1 MQVVSK
7 IVCTSWASMSIKHT
21 EEADLWPLNVN
32 VGFVLGLQNVENDAN
47 SVLVVVSY
55 DALVGVGCIW
65 FNDATF
71 FLACLGRLMV
81 LQLNGL
87 GVEWCWILTEEKGLH
102 LHELDVA
109 VFLLLRGQRCWR
121 SDSWISVFD
130 SSVGFSASRQAIG
143 LWCTCTP
150 SVNVAG
156 GSGVVVSL
164 LSLPR
169 NWACLWVTRGCHN
182 RSSRVATCSSSTRG
196 PFLWIRLK
204 TLAVS
209 VETPLLTRYS
219 CSIVSCNVV
228 NGSVS
233 LMSHAISCVVS
244 SFYWT
249 MTTHLI
255 ARVTLGR
262 ITGGTNSSW
271 RTWRISN
278 LHPWRERILQE
289 DAALAI
295 VLILM
300 MPLNM
305 LILADGTTRWYWM
318 VMVSMRLLILKVM
331 SWNSFPLWMLL
342 STCRSWIEE
351 VVYALEGS
359 TTLAR
364 NLSSAVFLH
373 RVLELDIW
381 KSGEHLTVGVDARTY
396 LSAVGRSTIGESL
409 VYWLPLLHLGV
420 SCSFWSYGI
429 LMGPSSWRQWKHV
442 VMMSSHLLRI
452 SSILVVDAPDV
463 SCRGNTVSS
472 VCSVIWCLNHG
483 WQLKLLIVW
492 VITFFSSVSFTTS
505 HNFLF

>member
-1 MQVVSK
+1 
-7 IVCTSWASMSIKHT
+7 
-21 EEADLWPLNVN
+21 
-32 VGFVLGLQNVENDAN
+32 
-47 SVLVVVSY
+47 
-55 DALVGVGCIW
+55 
-65 FNDATF
+65 
-71 FLACLGRLMV
+71 
-81 LQLNGL
+81 
-87 GVEWCWILTEEKGLH
+87 
-102 LHELDVA
+102 
-109 VFLLLRGQRCWR
+109 
-121 SDSWISVFD
+121 
-130 SSVGFSASRQAIG
+130 
-143 LWCTCTP
+143 
-150 SVNVAG
+150 
-156 GSGVVVSL
+156 
-164 LSLPR
+164 
-169 NWACLWVTRGCHN
+169 
-182 RSSRVATCSSSTRG
+182 
-196 PFLWIRLK
+196 
-204 TLAVS
+204 
-209 VETPLLTRYS
+209 
-219 CSIVSCNVV
+219 
-228 NGSVS
+228 
-233 LMSHAISCVVS
+233 MSHAISCVVS

-249 MTTHLI
+249 MTAHLI

-409 VYWLPLLHLGV
+409 VNWLPLLHLGV